1 MKDPMPVNLMT
12 SEEVRASGWQAESRD
27 ADGHLLAMHAPFG
40 PDDDEGIV
48 WFVRETTSRGE
59 TVTIWPIAAISKAEA
74 RDAL

>member
-59 TVTIWPIAAISKAEA
+59 TVTIWPIAAISKAEPT
-74 RDAL
+74 